1 MSINYNSPTLAP
13 PRISYARFL
22 GLLKSKNSPAVPEA
36 QRIWDQFIAEG
47 VDPSFAL
54 AQYRVESQYGTAG
67 HAEKTKSWGNMLYDS
82 SLTILAAPNENVP
95 TKTYSPGNGFTYAV
109 YANHTTAAIDYA
121 RYLHNYAE
129 ERNLPDIYGATAE
142 WIGRVPGSS
151 GHTSYVNIVINDMYE
166 YEISDGEFY
175 EVGDKMIYA
184 GAPFDKVT
192 GKITQKYP
200 VVDGKTVLYR
210 GTDGTV
216 LKTFSGKSGL
226 AWFFGLV
233 QGSKDWGLICI
244 GTSIADS
251 DATLCYIKNVDL
263 TKVVNV

>member
-1 MSINYNSPTLAP
+1 MSINYNSPTLAA

-22 GLLKSKNSPAVPEA
+22 GLLNSKNSPAVAESKS
-36 QRIWDQFIAEG
+36 IWDYFVAQS

-67 HAEKTKSWGNMLYDS
+67 YAKITKSWGNMLYDS
-82 SLTILAAPNENVP
+82 TLTLLASGQYA
-95 TKTYSPGNGFTYAV
+95 PGNGFTYAK
-109 YANHTTAAIDYA
+109 YSNHLDAAKDYA

-129 ERNLPDIYGATAE
+129 VRGKETIYEATAE
-142 WIGRVPGSS
+142 WIGKTPGSP
-151 GHTSYVNIVINDMYE
+151 GHINYVDTVISDMYE

-184 GAPFDKVT
+184 GTPFDRAT
-192 GKITQKYP
+192 GKIMQKYP
-200 VVDGKTVLYR
+200 VVKDSTVLYR

-216 LKTFSGKSGL
+216 LKTYKGTSGN

-233 QGSKDWGLICI
+233 QGSTDWGLICI
-244 GTSIADS
+244 GTLDADP

-263 TKVVNV
+263 KKVVNV